1 MAATFPTEVHEAAA
15 IITFLSPG
23 LRFLHQGQL
32 EGRRKRISPHLVRG
46 PKEAIDR
53 RLEQFYERL
62 LAVLRRPTVRQ
73 GTWHLLDC
81 TPAWEGNRTWDC
93 FLAFAWQGP
102 DDERLLV
109 TVNFAPN
116 HSQCYVRLPFG
127 DYGNGRWRLEDL
139 TGDATY
145 VREGH
150 DLRARGFY
158 LDVPPWRVHVFSLTR
173 FHE

>member
-1 MAATFPTEVHEAAA
+1 M
-15 IITFLSPG
+15 
-23 LRFLHQGQL
+23 
-32 EGRRKRISPHLVRG
+32 RG
-46 PKEAIDR
+46 PQEAIDR
-53 RLEQFYERL
+53 RLEQFYKRL
-62 LAVLRRPTVRQ
+62 LAVLRRPTVRR
-73 GTWHLLDC
+73 GTWHLLEC
-81 TPAWEGNRTWDC
+81 TPAWEGNWTKDC
-93 FLAFAWQGP
+93 FLAFAWQGS

-109 TVNFAPN
+109 TVNFASN
-116 HSQCYVRLPFG
+116 NSQCYVRLPFG

-158 LDVPPWRVHVFSLTR
+158 LDVPPWRVHVFSLKR